1 MLEHK
6 FPFDTVQ
13 MPLNCFDAS
22 FRSFE
27 TQVLPE
33 VTRRGMAALSM
44 KSLGGSGRDGAARN
58 DYGFTK
64 DCATP

>member
-33 VTRRGMAALSM
+33 VTRRGY
-44 KSLGGSGRDGAARN
+44 GGAR
-58 DYGFTK
+58 YEE
-64 DCATP
+64 PRR

>member
-33 VTRRGMAALSM
+33 VTRRGMAALVSIPVENSPLYRS
-44 KSLGGSGRDGAARN
+44 KIPHPCTS
-58 DYGFTK
+58 
-64 DCATP
+64 